1 MFLQGNTTK
10 ENKTTSL
17 YEVEDTITFQL
28 GENNFTS
35 KATYDLHWGKSSQ
48 YSNQIILNR
57 SNFKIDDKE
66 VEKKFPKISNLY
78 FSSLFPLWLTYHEG
92 NYRVAQFN
100 DIAKRMMEN
109 DLTIRN
115 NFSGDGLDYIRE
127 QFMEKVKNQTALQN
141 FLELL
146 PLYQIINIST
156 APKFKKETIPFQW
169 NLAGLGPIACVGDF
183 ELNSVDNKMN
193 VTLKYTNEALI
204 MKLVENYISDN
215 EILMTFSEN
224 EFPEISFNME
234 TLYNDNFNG
243 IQKSTAELA
252 ISIGEKFKYKQ
263 NFFLTLSPTNN

>member
-115 NFSGDGLDYIRE
+115 NFSGDGLDYIRK

-183 ELNSVDNKMN
+183 KLDSVDNKMLT
-193 VTLKYTNEALI
+193 TLQYTNEALLMEMI
-204 MKLVENYISDN
+204 EKYSFDN
-215 EILMTFSEN
+215 EIQ
-224 EFPEISFNME
+224 ISFDENDFIEATFKLE
-234 TLYNDNFNG
+234 TQYNESLTA
-243 IQKSTAELA
+243 ILESTAEIK
-252 ISIGEKFKYKQ
+252 ISMGDKFNYKQ
-263 NFFLTLSPTNN
+263 NFNLTLSPANN